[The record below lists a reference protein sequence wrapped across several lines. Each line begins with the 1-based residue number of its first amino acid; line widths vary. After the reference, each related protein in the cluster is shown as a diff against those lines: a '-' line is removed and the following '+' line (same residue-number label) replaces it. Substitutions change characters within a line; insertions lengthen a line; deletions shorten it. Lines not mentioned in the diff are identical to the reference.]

1 MGASEFLKINEWWK
15 AVLIC
20 GVASIAISLLF
31 EIDIVNRKHLMGTG
45 IGMFIIGIANW
56 IALKTIVQQQGLQG
70 FFYGEI
76 PVHNTF
82 TKIMQAIGFVIAIGF
97 GILIIWELI

>member
-15 AVLIC
+15 
-20 GVASIAISLLF
+20 
-31 EIDIVNRKHLMGTG
+31 IDIVNRKHLMGTG

-56 IALKTIVQQQGLQG
+56 MALKTIVQQQGLQG
-70 FFYGEI
+70 FFHGEI

-82 TKIMQAIGFVIAIGF
+82 TKIMQAIGFVITIGF
-97 GILIIWELI
+97 GLLIIWELI